1 MLQRMVVKSSPVD
14 EALESVR
21 EAERKLTEAKDA
33 ERVEQVHEAAATAFA
48 ATLQEILGDRP
59 VETEAARRAALQ
71 AAAEL
76 VWEDTLGPLLT
87 GQQARELL
95 GGVSRQRLDQLVKAG
110 RVIMLEERSGARRF
124 PAWQFRNGRVLD
136 ALVAA
141 YRHFIEVGE
150 SAWAGAAWCVNSHPQ
165 LDGQSPIEWA
175 VRNGAADRLALVA
188 KRDASRLAH

>member
-1 MLQRMVVKSSPVD
+1 MPVKSSPVD

-21 EAERKLTEAKDA
+21 EAERRLTEAQEA
-33 ERVEQVHEAAATAFA
+33 ERVEQVHEPAVTAFA

-76 VWEDTLGPLLT
+76 VWEDTLGLLLT
-87 GQQARELL
+87 GRQARELL

-110 RVIMLEERSGARRF
+110 RVITLEERSGTRRF
-124 PAWQFRNGRVLD
+124 PAWQFRDGRVLD

-141 YRHFIEVGE
+141 HRQFVEVGE
-150 SAWAGAAWCVNSHPQ
+150 SPWEGAAWCVYGHPE
-165 LDGQSPIEWA
+165 LDGRSPIEWA
-175 VRNGAADRLALVA
+175 IRGGPPDRLALVA
-188 KRDASRLAH
+188 RRDASRLAH